1 MTCHWVCGLK
11 WQPVTMP
18 DDSIKWVP
26 LRGRCR
32 WVPHGNKQIED
43 VDYDAYG
50 VASPVAKI
58 ESFFI
63 LFSITVHRDSTWWGG

>member
-1 MTCHWVCGLK
+1 M
-11 WQPVTMP
+11 
-18 DDSIKWVP
+18 P

-32 WVPHGNKQIED
+32 WVPHGNKQVEGA
-43 VDYDAYG
+43 DYDAYG

-63 LFSITVHRDSTWWGG
+63 LFSIAV